1 MVIVI
6 NTREHYLRLRAKPEF
21 YTSSLWVSHD
31 ILAESEVIDARQV
44 GVDLTLILKSVNF
57 TEDAAVNLLLADIR
71 VLHPDQPITLLT

>member
-1 MVIVI
+1 
-6 NTREHYLRLRAKPEF
+6 
-21 YTSSLWVSHD
+21 VSHD